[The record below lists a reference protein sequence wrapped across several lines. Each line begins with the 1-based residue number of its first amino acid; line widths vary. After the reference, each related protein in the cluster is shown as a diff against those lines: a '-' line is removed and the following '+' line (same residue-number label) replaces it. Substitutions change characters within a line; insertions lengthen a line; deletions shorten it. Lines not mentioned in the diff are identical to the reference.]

1 MAVWVVRAG
10 RGGEDEDWNLS
21 QGRAGVGFAEVASL
35 QDCHSREDIR
45 ALVDATFPND
55 PPGRRST
62 AAAQLWAIRGSMQ
75 PGDMIIMPLKRS
87 GLLAFG
93 TCTARYSYD
102 AAQPDARRRH
112 HIRVNWQPEHVSRT
126 ALKDDLLNTIN
137 GALTVFSPSRNNAA
151 ARLAA
156 VASHGQDPGSNTTQ
170 EEANGRPAPPP
181 KRATPVEEPNEELVD
196 PLTLPTFEAIR
207 DRIRNHIVEN
217 FTGHKLTHLVADIL
231 HARGFVCQVSPEGA
245 DGGIDILAGTGP
257 LGLDDPTLAVEVKSE
272 LGTIGATVVRGLQ
285 GAMTAH
291 TAKQGLVVAW
301 GGFKATA
308 RSEFYQKRTMIR
320 FWDAEDI
327 LDQIFEVYPQLSSET
342 KARLPLKQ
350 VWVLDE
356 ETG

>member
-21 QGRAGVGFAEVASL
+21 QGRAGVGFADITSL
-35 QDCHSREDIR
+35 EGCHSREDVR
-45 ALVDATFPND
+45 AVVDATFPND
-55 PPGRRST
+55 PSGRRGT
-62 AAAQLWAIRGSMQ
+62 ATAQLWAIRGSMK

-93 TCTARYSYD
+93 NCTAGYSYD
-102 AAQPDARRRH
+102 ADQPDARRRH
-112 HIRVNWQPEHVSRT
+112 HIDVDWQPEHVSRT

-151 ARLAA
+151 ARLAE
-156 VASHGQDPGSNTTQ
+156 VASKGLDPGVNGSAVN
-170 EEANGRPAPPP
+170 NGRPTAPPTQSA
-181 KRATPVEEPNEELVD
+181 RVDESNEELVD
-196 PLTLPTFEAIR
+196 PLTLPTFESIR
-207 DRIRNHIVEN
+207 DRIRMHIVES

-291 TAKQGLVVAW
+291 SAKQGLVVAW
-301 GGFKATA
+301 GGFKTSA